1 MGLQGSVISIED
13 GQVQFKA
20 IELYKINKPLTI
32 DVSSIAKYFEASDQ
46 VRVTEGKYKGDT
58 GRVLDVDGKKVS
70 VVLDK
75 T

>member
-1 MGLQGSVISIED
+1 MKGAVISIED

-20 IELYKINKPLTI
+20 IDMPQITKPLTI

-46 VRVTEGKYKGDT
+46 VRVTEAKYKGET
-58 GRVLDVDGKKVS
+58 GRVIDVDGKKVS